1 MSVSFSDISGLTL
14 FQITTSAGSNH
25 AELYANGL
33 QQVMLFVNISAF
45 NENYEDLDMALMSG
59 VELQKLISSISIID
73 YHSQKALMFTSGDA
87 LNATG
92 WAYTTTPGRFAELS
106 ARSIS
111 SDAPRDNRR
120 LSVVF
125 YVMCPTGAKPPTITL
140 AAKIKLYNGDII
152 DTAGG
157 AFNNSVIVSAREPL
171 IYQIKAGLSVQT
183 NTVFDYNED
192 YGSKYRSYCYN
203 YTVTI
208 SHTNN
213 INGYMSEK
221 LFLPAGLTAEKNTR
235 PPVQANFNSR
245 EISSHKLS
253 FSASIYGQGRA
264 VCYIYEDSD
273 NYENTL
279 GMGGYTRTVKS
290 EINKLGFNFTS
301 IHFYTWSSD
310 SAAGD
315 KYLRDMRCEFR
326 DQYGNPGVFYATPY
340 AGIGDEF
347 HRASSIEFHN

>member
-125 YVMCPTGAKPPTITL
+125 YVMCPTGVKPPTITL

-171 IYQIKAGLSVQT
+171 IYQIKAGLSVQE

-213 INGYMSEK
+213 TNGYMSEK
-221 LFLPAGLTAEKNTR
+221 LFLPKDLTAGKNTR
-235 PPVQANFNSR
+235 PPVQKNFKSK
-245 EISSHKLS
+245 EIISDDLS
-253 FSASIYGQGRA
+253 FSASISGQGRA

-273 NYENTL
+273 NYQNSL
-279 GMGGYTRTVKS
+279 GMGGYTSTVKS

-310 SAAGD
+310 SVPGD